1 MTSRLTRRDGA
12 HADPTRRRG
21 HSPPNWPLFP
31 AILLLFRGIVCR
43 AGESRRRSHLLLVQV
58 AVFFV
63 RITMDLLFRRLGLF
77 LTLHVAATPP
87 ADNGMDDVGGSW
99 RGHMNSK
106 ERFNSFHH
114 ICTVARDGD
123 RQVWHV
129 DNERFNS
136 TTYLAMTTESAIRP
150 TSQQL
155 ILMHRD
161 QNMFTLLL
169 IINLFEF
176 W

>member
-63 RITMDLLFRRLGLF
+63 RITMDLLFR
-77 LTLHVAATPP
+77 
-87 ADNGMDDVGGSW
+87 GSW

-123 RQVWHV
+123 RQVWRV